1 MGHDIRVH
9 KEYVR
14 LNESE
19 AGKIGKILA
28 LIDEGNIHEAIGKS
42 LNEVEVDAG

>member
-1 MGHDIRVH
+1 MLDSTSL
-9 KEYVR
+9 K
-14 LNESE
+14 L
-19 AGKIGKILA
+19 AKIGKILA

>member
-1 MGHDIRVH
+1 MLDSTSL
-9 KEYVR
+9 E
-14 LNESE
+14 L
-19 AGKIGKILA
+19 AKIGKILA

>member
-1 MGHDIRVH
+1 MTL
-9 KEYVR
+9 EYTR
-14 LNESE
+14 NMLDSTSLEL
-19 AGKIGKILA
+19 AKIGKILA

>member
-1 MGHDIRVH
+1 MTS
-9 KEYVR
+9 EYTGNI
-14 LNESE
+14 LNSTSLEL
-19 AGKIGKILA
+19 AKIGKILA

>member
-1 MGHDIRVH
+1 MTS
-9 KEYVR
+9 EYTGNI
-14 LNESE
+14 LNSASLEL
-19 AGKIGKILA
+19 AKIGKILA